1 MRDTLLAHEL
11 LCLQLKSFYG
21 VERCSPSPEASTPR
35 LRTKKAGRKF
45 RSAPLRKWR

>member
-21 VERCSPSPEASTPR
+21 VERCSPSQEAST
-35 LRTKKAGRKF
+35 LRVRMKKGGKF
-45 RSAPLRKWR
+45 RSTRLRKWR